1 MPAGARTHAAL
12 SARDGLWVVTDDPPQ
27 LLPTTR
33 RRLDHRLARAQAEG
47 RAPSLAAGLVRDGAL
62 VWSGGRGSVDGA
74 PPTTD
79 TQYRIG
85 SITKTFV
92 GVLVLRLRDEGR
104 LDLADPLGAHLPG
117 TPADDR
123 TLLQLLSHTAG
134 LASETPPPWW
144 ERTDGAVRPALT
156 DVLGDEPAEPLTGRT
171 FHYSNPGYALL
182 GALVARLHG
191 RPFGEVLQ
199 SEVLDPLGL
208 RRTTLMPVAPHAL
221 GWAVHP
227 WADLLLPEPA
237 HDAGLMAPAGQ
248 LWSTVADLARF
259 ASFLLT
265 GDDRVLPLATVRE
278 MREPVV
284 PSGPDGAGYGLGL
297 QARGGPYGLVGH
309 GGSMPGFLAGLDVA
323 PEAGLGVVV
332 FANATSGPDLGA
344 VVRDLVDVVATAE
357 PRDPEPWAPLTD
369 AEPELLALT
378 GPWYWGATPFA
389 VKLRAGRHLELVT
402 LGSRGRESRFR
413 PGSDERWTGLDGYYR
428 GETLTVVRDASGAVT
443 HLDLGSFVLT
453 REPYGP
459 TGVVPGGVDPA
470 GWRGERA

>member
-1 MPAGARTHAAL
+1 V
-12 SARDGLWVVTDDPPQ
+12 D

-33 RRLDHRLARAQAEG
+33 RLLDHRLARVQAEG
-47 RAPSLAAGLVRDGAL
+47 RAPSVAAGLVRDGAL

-74 PPTTD
+74 APTTD

-92 GVLVLRLRDEGR
+92 AVLVLRLRDQGR
-104 LDLADPLGAHLPG
+104 LDLLDPLEAHLPG
-117 TPADDR
+117 TAAGDR

-134 LASETPPPWW
+134 VASETPPPWW
-144 ERTDGAVRPALT
+144 ERTDGAVRPAVT
-156 DVLGDEPAEPLTGRT
+156 DLLGDDPAEQLTGRR
-171 FHYSNPGYALL
+171 FHYSNPGFALL
-182 GALVARLHG
+182 GAMVARLHG
-191 RPFGEVLQ
+191 RSFAEVLQ

-227 WADLLLPEPA
+227 WADLLLPEPT

-248 LWSTVADLARF
+248 LWSTVEDLSRF
-259 ASFLLT
+259 ASFLLV
-265 GDDRVLPLATVRE
+265 GDDRVLPLATLEE

-284 PSGPDGAGYGLGL
+284 PAGPDGTGYGLGL
-297 QARGGPYGLVGH
+297 QTRGGPYGLVGH
-309 GGSMPGFLAGLDVA
+309 GGSMPGFLAGLDITAEASLAVVA
-323 PEAGLGVVV
+323 

-344 VVRDLVDVVATAE
+344 LVEDLVDAVATAE
-357 PRDPEPWAPLTD
+357 PREPEPWAPLPGAD
-369 AEPELLALT
+369 PDLLALT
-378 GPWYWGATPFA
+378 GPWYWGAAPFA
-389 VKLRAGRHLELVT
+389 VRLQADRHLELVT

-413 PGSDERWTGLDGYYR
+413 PTSDGRWTGLDGYYR
-428 GETLTVVRDASGAVT
+428 GETLAVVRGASGDVT

-459 TGVVPGGVDPA
+459 AEVVPGGVDPA
-470 GWRGERA
+470 GWRGAGR